1 MKILLV
7 RHAFAL
13 PRGTPGVLDAERPLT
28 PEGRARFSLAAR
40 GLARLV
46 GRVDVLLTSPRAR
59 ARETAGIAARA
70 IRHVEPV
77 IEPALGGEGVE
88 AIVTA
93 LAGHPP
99 DATVALVGH
108 EPMLGA
114 LLAQLVGSTD
124 AARFGFSK
132 GGAALV
138 DLPDGLAGRG
148 RLVWFLPPRVLRAL
162 APPVEVMPAAPIE
175 NGQAARTG
183 RTHL

>member
-1 MKILLV
+1 MRSRFREGPPVYSTPSDRSRRK
-7 RHAFAL
+7 AGPGSAS
-13 PRGTPGVLDAERPLT
+13 PPAGSRGSWAG
-28 PEGRARFSLAAR
+28 S
-40 GLARLV
+40 
-46 GRVDVLLTSPRAR
+46 DVLLPSPRAR

-162 APPVEVMPAAPIE
+162 APPVEIMPAAPIE

-183 RTHL
+183 RTHP

>member
-7 RHAFAL
+7 RHALAL

-99 DATVALVGH
+99 TRRWPSSATS
-108 EPMLGA
+108 PC
-114 LLAQLVGSTD
+114 S
-124 AARFGFSK
+124 
-132 GGAALV
+132 
-138 DLPDGLAGRG
+138 
-148 RLVWFLPPRVLRAL
+148 
-162 APPVEVMPAAPIE
+162 AP
-175 NGQAARTG
+175 
-183 RTHL
+183 